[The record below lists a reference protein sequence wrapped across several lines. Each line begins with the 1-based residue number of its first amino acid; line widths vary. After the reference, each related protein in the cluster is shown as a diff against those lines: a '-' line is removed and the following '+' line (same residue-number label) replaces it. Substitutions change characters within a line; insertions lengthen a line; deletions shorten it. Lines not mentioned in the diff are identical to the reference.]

1 MSSRLTA
8 SSPPPASSRCNVAAF
23 LVTGRPGCGKTTL
36 VRAVIEALE
45 QPASGF
51 YTRETR
57 DDRGRRTGFELVTLE
72 GQAVML
78 AGIRI
83 QGTHRVGRYGVDLA
97 ALDRVGVPAIEA
109 AVASGAI
116 VVIDEI
122 GKMELLSNAFQRAVI
137 SAIHRHRLIVGA
149 IMQAPH
155 PFADEL
161 KQQPDTV
168 LFELT
173 EANRDEVRAGL
184 EMQLRAALGQLS
196 V

>member
-8 SSPPPASSRCNVAAF
+8 SSPPPASSRFNVAAI

-51 YTRETR
+51 YSRETR
-57 DDRGRRTGFELVTLE
+57 DDRGRRTGFELVTLA
-72 GQAVML
+72 GQTVMF
-78 AGIRI
+78 AGTHI
-83 QGTHRVGRYGVDLA
+83 QGPHRVGRYGVDLA
-97 ALDRVGVPAIEA
+97 ALDDVGVPAIEA

-122 GKMELLSNAFQRAVI
+122 GKMELLSSAFQRAVI
-137 SAIHRHRLIVGA
+137 SAIHRHSLVFGA
-149 IMQAPH
+149 IMQASH
-155 PFADEL
+155 PFADEI
-161 KQQPDTV
+161 KQQPDTL

-173 EANRDEVRAGL
+173 EANRDKVRAGV